1 MTGVWPAEH
10 GIVTNTNFD
19 PSHQNLDGWYRF
31 ASEIKVPT
39 LWQSAGDAGIVV
51 ASVGW
56 PVTVGAKGITYLI
69 PELWGERTEESEHF
83 IEALSQPTGWLQE
96 MEKELGPYMSTKS
109 EGIDSDVLRTRFS
122 VAILKEKKPGF
133 MIIHLGAMD
142 HAQHET
148 APFSEESDR
157 TMVAMD
163 KLVGEIEDAAK
174 QISPDA
180 VVAVVSDH
188 GFSRTDYRVNLMLP
202 FLDAGLIR
210 VSPGSH
216 GPSIPSWDAMLWP
229 DGGSI
234 AVVLRDP
241 NDAAIKQKVAALLK
255 KLQADPQY
263 GINRVLAQP
272 ELTKKGGFP
281 TAAFLIELKLNYQA
295 GSSLTG
301 PLVEKVPSTGMHGYL
316 PDNPDLRS
324 SFFIEGEGIAR
335 GRDLG
340 MIDMR
345 QIAPTLAGLLEI
357 SMPTATQKPIDV
369 RK

>member
-1 MTGVWPAEH
+1 MPLTAPLAWVRVSKSSNARSP
-10 GIVTNTNFD
+10 
-19 PSHQNLDGWYRF
+19 
-31 ASEIKVPT
+31 EIKVPT
-39 LWQSAGDAGIVV
+39 LWQTAGDAGIVV

-69 PELWGERTEESEHF
+69 PELWGEHTEESQHF
-83 IEALSQPTGWLQE
+83 LEALSLPTGWMQE
-96 MEKELGPYMSTKS
+96 MEKELGPYVSKQG
-109 EGIDSDVLRTRFS
+109 EGIDSDVLRTRYS

-142 HAQHET
+142 HAQHQT
-148 APFSEESDR
+148 GPFSEESNK

-163 KLVGEIEDAAK
+163 MLVGEIEDAAK
-174 QISPDA
+174 QASPDA

-202 FLDAGLIR
+202 FIDAGLIR
-210 VSPGSH
+210 VSTGSH
-216 GPSIPSWDAMLWP
+216 GSSITSWDAMLWP

-234 AVVLRDP
+234 AVVLRYP
-241 NDAAIKQKVAALLK
+241 NNAAIKQKVADLLK
-255 KLQADPQY
+255 KLQDDPQY
-263 GINRVLAQP
+263 GTNRVLAQP
-272 ELTKKGGFP
+272 ELTQLGGFP
-281 TAAFLIELKLNYQA
+281 TAAFLIELKLDYQA

-301 PLVEKVPSTGMHGYL
+301 PLVENVPATGMHGYL
-316 PDNPDLRS
+316 PDNPELRS
-324 SFFIEGEGIAR
+324 SFFVEGEGIAR

-340 MIDMR
+340 VIDMR

-357 SMPTATQKPIDV
+357 SLPTATQKPVDV